1 MSLCCKWLQYM
12 FKPHTVHMAA
22 DIKVGSVLFLG
33 VAHLEFTVT
42 SISQTFDEAA
52 ASVLIVTANNSGNGD
67 ATLTFRKSAN
77 GKDVLVEMAQT
88 FQLWGLKDHK
98 RNKHSP
104 SAARDLPPSESRS
117 EPLLLL

>member
-1 MSLCCKWLQYM
+1 
-12 FKPHTVHMAA
+12 MAA

-33 VAHLEFTVT
+33 VTHQEFTVT

-77 GKDVLVEMAQT
+77 GDDVLVEMAQT
-88 FQLWGLKDHK
+88 FQLWGLKGHK

-104 SAARDLPPSESRS
+104 SSPN
-117 EPLLLL
+117 PLLLL